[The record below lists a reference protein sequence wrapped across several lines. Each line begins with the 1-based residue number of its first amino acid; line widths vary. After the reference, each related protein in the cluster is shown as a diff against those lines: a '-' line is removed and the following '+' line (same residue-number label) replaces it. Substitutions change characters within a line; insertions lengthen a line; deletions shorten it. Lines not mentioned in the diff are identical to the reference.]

1 MDERRIAPRKRT
13 LKSAQIHFN
22 QKSVIN
28 CAVRNLSETGACLEV
43 ESPMGIPDNF
53 ILVIDSETLRRPCVV
68 AWRSMTRIGVA
79 FR

>member
-13 LKSAQIHFN
+13 LKAAQILFN

-28 CAVRNLSETGACLEV
+28 CAVRNLSGTGACLEV

-53 ILVIDSETLRRPCVV
+53 TLLIESECLRRPCVV

-79 FR
+79 FG